1 MVKSKYLETIYDEKQ
16 KPFSEYPKQLIE
28 YLIKKAGLFENQ
40 KIIELGCGR
49 GDFIIE
55 FKKKG
60 LKAYGVDISD
70 YSQKFFPD
78 LNFKK
83 VDFENE
89 KTPFANETFDVVYS
103 KSFIEHFYY
112 PEKIFEEAHR
122 ILKPGGK
129 IITLTPEWKYIYK
142 SFYEDFTHRVPFTK
156 ESLKSIHEITNFK
169 NLHIKS
175 FKQLPILFNDNF
187 QSKLFDFLSFLT
199 RISVPDYFRM
209 RNKWIRFSKEIM
221 LLSIA
226 EK

>member
-142 SFYEDFTHRVPFTK
+142 SFYEIYSQSSIYKRVSQINT
-156 ESLKSIHEITNFK
+156 
-169 NLHIKS
+169 
-175 FKQLPILFNDNF
+175 
-187 QSKLFDFLSFLT
+187 
-199 RISVPDYFRM
+199 
-209 RNKWIRFSKEIM
+209 
-221 LLSIA
+221 
-226 EK
+226 